1 MNEPALDQQPKNLQ
15 AVAEAA
21 IGFYRLPPNATVV
34 LVNLSENATYRVEDP
49 ASSRRWALRVHREG
63 YHSKGGIASELAWL
77 MALRYDGAVVTPRP
91 VKGIDG
97 ELVQVVS
104 HCALE
109 RPRHVVLFEWES
121 GIEPTENDAPVFE
134 ILGETTA
141 RMHVHAASWRRPAW
155 FERHTWDFET
165 SLGDRPHWGSWRNGV
180 GMTSDKERLFART
193 VEAIHRRLERF
204 GKGPKRFGLIHGD
217 MRLANLLVD
226 GATVKVIDFD
236 DCGFGWRLYDCA
248 TALSFFEHKPETPN
262 LISAW
267 VRGYRRRLA
276 LTAEEELEIPTFVM
290 LRRLVLVAWIG
301 SHAETDLAKSMGEQY
316 TNDTVSLCDAFLSR
330 LPETELGDPQPL
342 Y

>member
-1 MNEPALDQQPKNLQ
+1 MDELALDQHLKNLRS
-15 AVAEAA
+15 VAEAA
-21 IGFYRLPPNATVV
+21 ICFYRLPPNATLA

-49 ASSRRWALRVHREG
+49 ASSQRWALRVHREG
-63 YHSKGGIASELAWL
+63 YHSKDGIASELAWL
-77 MALRYDGAVVTPRP
+77 MALRDDGAAVTPQP
-91 VKGIDG
+91 VKGTNG
-97 ELVQVVS
+97 EIVQVVS
-104 HCALE
+104 HRALE
-109 RPRHVVLFEWES
+109 RPRHVVLFQWET
-121 GIEPTENDAPVFE
+121 GVEPVANDPPVFE

-141 RMHVHAASWRRPAW
+141 RMHAHAASWCRPAW

-165 SLGDRPHWGSWRNGV
+165 SLGVRPHWGSWRNGI

-193 VEAIHRRLERF
+193 VEAIRRRLQRF
-204 GKGPKRFGLIHGD
+204 GKGPNRFGLIHGD

-226 GATVKVIDFD
+226 GAIVKVIDFD

-248 TALSFFEHKPETPN
+248 TAVSFFEHRPEVPK

-301 SHAETDLAKSMGEQY
+301 SHNETDLAKSMGEQY
-316 TNDTVSLCDAFLSR
+316 TNDTVSLCDIFLSR
-330 LPETELGDPQPL
+330 LPETQFGQSQPL
-342 Y
+342 S